1 MVKEIVE
8 PMFASMLPGPL
19 ATLHFVKL
27 DLGQVPLKVSRVD
40 VHRTEQNGI
49 KLDMD
54 VDWQGK
60 CDFDLDG
67 KMVPKLGVE
76 RVHLSGRLS
85 VLLAPL
91 TNIIPLVRRDV
102 EMRVLYCPLAH
113 CHVHCCRLAQPKWPS
128 STHRTSS
135 STSPGPPT

>member
-27 DLGQVPLKVSRVD
+27 DLGPVPLRVSRVD
-40 VHRTEQNGI
+40 VLRTELGGI

-54 VDWQGK
+54 VDWEGK
-60 CDFDLDG
+60 CDIDLDG

-76 RVHLSGRLS
+76 RVRLKGRLS

-91 TNIIPLVRRDV
+91 TNIIPLVR
-102 EMRVLYCPLAH
+102 EPH
-113 CHVHCCRLAQPKWPS
+113 S
-128 STHRTSS
+128 SLFYWALTYRSVS
-135 STSPGPPT
+135 DWRGPGRFHQSA

>member
-27 DLGQVPLKVSRVD
+27 DLGPVPLRVSRVD
-40 VHRTEQNGI
+40 VSRTERGGI

-60 CDFDLDG
+60 CDVDLDG

-76 RVHLSGRLS
+76 RVRLRGRLS

-91 TNIIPLVRRDV
+91 TNIIPLVRNP
-102 EMRVLYCPLAH
+102 YKLAH
-113 CHVHCCRLAQPKWPS
+113 DV
-128 STHRTSS
+128 
-135 STSPGPPT
+135 